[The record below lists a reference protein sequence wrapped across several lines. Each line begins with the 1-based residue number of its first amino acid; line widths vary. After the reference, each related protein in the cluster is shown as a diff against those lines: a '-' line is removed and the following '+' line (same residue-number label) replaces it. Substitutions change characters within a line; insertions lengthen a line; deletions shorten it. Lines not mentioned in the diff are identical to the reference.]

1 MKIYTSEIE
10 QFGKELKILNHKV
23 KFDTV
28 GCAEVDDE
36 VGKKLVDYS
45 PWYSETK
52 HAPKKVEV
60 KKTVEDQFNEAENE
74 QLKAQIEKMK
84 KSDESRASK
93 IKALEQENQDIRKD
107 MGKVVEE
114 RDKLKNDADAKQQI
128 WDKEKAALEH
138 KFDLALLEVD
148 ELKDMC
154 GKLGIPEEKY
164 IKKRSKKQLIEMI
177 VNEAQ

>member
-10 QFGKELKILNHKV
+10 QFGKELKILHHKV

-28 GCAEVDDE
+28 GCAEVDDK
-36 VGKKLVDYS
+36 VGKQLIDYS

-52 HAPKKVEV
+52 HSLKKVEV
-60 KKTVEDQFNEAENE
+60 KKTIEDQFNAAENE
-74 QLKAQIEKMK
+74 QLKVQIDKMK
-84 KSDESRASK
+84 KSDESRVSK
-93 IKALEQENQDIRKD
+93 IKALEQENQDIRTD
-107 MGKVVEE
+107 MSKVVEE
-114 RDKLKNDADAKQQI
+114 RDKLKNDIDAKQQI

-138 KFDLALLEVD
+138 KFELALLEID

-164 IKKRSKKQLIEMI
+164 IKKRNKKQLIEMI